1 LPKLR
6 LSLIAKLAVSTSLV
20 LLVFMALFAYFNIET
35 LKKIFLEEAIS
46 DADKLSDAI
55 IKTTHYQMLEDDRQR
70 AYQMIQEVGTQ
81 KGIEIIR
88 LINKDGR
95 IIFSTQEHEI
105 GTFIDKT
112 AAACNMCHAGTTPLI
127 QASTM
132 NRSRIFPNKDGKQ
145 VLGLAKAIYNEESC
159 YTAQCHFHPHNF
171 RVLGVLDVV
180 VSLDN
185 MTTLVSSY
193 RNKFI
198 SMTLFLILLIWLS
211 ITLCTQALVS
221 QPVKQLLTHTNL
233 LARGELNSTVPTYS
247 SDELGELATAFN
259 TMTISL
265 KKARDELEDWGRNL
279 EFKVEERTRQL
290 KQIQDQLVRSE
301 KLASLGELVAGIAHE
316 INNPLTGILVFASL
330 LEKNQHLDP
339 ATKSDLALI
348 SRECQ
353 RCASIVRGLLE
364 FSRESVP
371 HKDWVSLNDIMDA
384 SVALVQHQSSFH
396 DITIVKEY
404 DVSLPPAFVDANQIQ
419 QVLVNILLNASH
431 AMPQRGELR
440 IVSGIDSASSIV
452 YVSISDTGHGIPEE
466 NMKKIFDP
474 FFTTKENSGTG
485 LGLSVSYGI
494 ISSHGGKIEV
504 QSSVGVGTT
513 FTVKLPIGAE
523 QCADKDN
530 RSQEQ
535 RTARQLE

>member
-46 DADKLSDAI
+46 DADKLSEAI
-55 IKTTHYQMLEDDRQR
+55 IKTTHHQMLDDDRLR

-88 LINKDGR
+88 LVNKDGR
-95 IIFSTQEHEI
+95 IIFSTQEDEI

-132 NRSRIFPNKDGKQ
+132 NRSRIFSNKDGKQ

-159 YTAQCHFHPHNF
+159 YTAECHFHPQNF

-185 MTTLVSSY
+185 MVDLASSY

-198 SMTLFLILLIWLS
+198 SMTIFLVLLIWLS

-233 LARGELNSTVPTYS
+233 LARGELNSTVPSYS

-290 KQIQDQLVRSE
+290 KLIQDQLVRSE

-396 DITIVKEY
+396 DITIIKEY
-404 DVSLPPAFVDANQIQ
+404 DASLPPALVDANQIQ

-431 AMPQRGELR
+431 AMPQGGELR
-440 IVSGIDSASSIV
+440 IVSGIDSANAIV

-504 QSSVGVGTT
+504 QSRVGVGTD

-523 QCADKDN
+523 QRADKDN
-530 RSQEQ
+530 RPQEQ

>member
-46 DADKLSDAI
+46 DADKLSEAI

-88 LINKDGR
+88 LVNKDGR

-132 NRSRIFPNKDGKQ
+132 NRSRIFPNKEGKQ

-159 YTAQCHFHPHNF
+159 YTAECHFHPHNF

-211 ITLCTQALVS
+211 ITFCTQALVS
-221 QPVKQLLTHTNL
+221 RPVKQLLTHTNL

-290 KQIQDQLVRSE
+290 KLIQDQLVRSE

-404 DVSLPPAFVDANQIQ
+404 EVSLPSALVDANQIQ

-431 AMPQRGELR
+431 AMPRGGELR

-452 YVSISDTGHGIPEE
+452 SVSISDTGHGIPEE

-513 FTVKLPIGAE
+513 FIVKLPIGAE

-530 RSQEQ
+530 RS
-535 RTARQLE
+535 